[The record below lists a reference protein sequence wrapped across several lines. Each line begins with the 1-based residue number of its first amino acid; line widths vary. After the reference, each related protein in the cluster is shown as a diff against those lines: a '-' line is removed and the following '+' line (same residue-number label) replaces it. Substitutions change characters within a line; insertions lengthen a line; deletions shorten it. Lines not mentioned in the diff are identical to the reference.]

1 MPSDIINS
9 GVRGHVTVW
18 QVDEKTGLKVP
29 VTEQA
34 NQIQVSWGHIAARQ
48 IGLRSQPDRDSFVIS
63 GMYFE
68 YENQADPT
76 AFVST
81 AEFLRTLGLEYY
93 SSLALS
99 GTRDYLRVPMR
110 LEPAL
115 SISPTSIGA
124 SVLSVSALSNQL
136 TFFAQTSGVS
146 GVNGKPFS
154 HTVNSKVF
162 AASLVAMPRFDDRT
176 RDVLF
181 ARILFDL
188 GNQTSKEASAQIGI
202 TWDIAFE

>member
-1 MPSDIINS
+1 MPTDVINS

-18 QVDEKTGLKVP
+18 RVDDNTGLKVP
-29 VTEQA
+29 VASQA
-34 NQIQVSWGHIAARQ
+34 NQIQVSWGHIAAKQ
-48 IGLRSQPDRDSFVIS
+48 IGFRSQPGRDSYVVS

-76 AFVST
+76 QYVATSEFART
-81 AEFLRTLGLEYY
+81 AGLEHYV
-93 SSLALS
+93 SLGAS
-99 GTRDYLRVPMR
+99 ERRDYVRVPLR

-115 SISPTSIGA
+115 SISTTSTGA
-124 SVLSVSALSNQL
+124 TALSLASLSNQL
-136 TFFAQTSGVS
+136 TFFAQSAGNA

-154 HTVNSKVF
+154 HSVNSKVF
-162 AASLVAMPRFDDRT
+162 SAALVATPRFEDRT
-176 RDVLF
+176 YDVIF

-188 GNQTSKEASAQIGI
+188 GTQTSKEASSQIGI